1 MEILLVPKLEWNARS
16 ATDHFPAL
24 GRNGLLVSAF
34 DCDVRGPVFESHH
47 GRLCLSRQ
55 PLRFAVFSTSY
66 APLLQCLCQLGLA
79 SLWGLLN
86 RVPGSAWVNA

>member
-24 GRNGLLVSAF
+24 GLLVSAF

-47 GRLCLSRQ
+47 GPGCVRHDSHCDVQSLVLATHLYSS
-55 PLRFAVFSTSY
+55 AY
-66 APLLQCLCQLGLA
+66 A
-79 SLWGLLN
+79 N
-86 RVPGSAWVNA
+86 SALHPSGGC